1 MTAAG
6 SRTNCIRIRIY
17 VASNGKLGCLHGNVS
32 CLDNTQNN
40 SNNGGNKCDSYSC
53 YLALALRQVVA
64 RTTDKRRQ
72 LVTKTNANCRAHS
85 LLLSDSVPS
94 FSVSHTLYRVLLCSL
109 LLLLLSLFATNE
121 RYSFW
126 LLQIQDTLQLWKL
139 YKETFYDLS
148 SINNYLILTKI
159 NYKIMLKP
167 VKWIINNI

>member
-6 SRTNCIRIRIY
+6 SRTSCIRIRIY

-40 SNNGGNKCDSYSC
+40 SNNGANKCDIYSC

-85 LLLSDSVPS
+85 LLLSDSAPS
-94 FSVSHTLYRVLLCSL
+94 LSLSLTHSTGFSYVLSCCCCSL
-109 LLLLLSLFATNE
+109 YSEQMSVIVFVCYKFKIPCYENCIRRLFT
-121 RYSFW
+121 
-126 LLQIQDTLQLWKL
+126 
-139 YKETFYDLS
+139 TFL
-148 SINNYLILTKI
+148 YLI
-159 NYKIMLKP
+159 
-167 VKWIINNI
+167 IILF